1 MHFMVDAHTK
11 LNLEEKYEKTS
22 GITSQLF
29 CCSKMFPLS
38 KQAIIRLIYEG
49 KVFVIL
55 LDRIM
60 KQICK

>member
-1 MHFMVDAHTK
+1 MVDAQAK

-22 GITSQLF
+22 EITSQLF

-49 KVFVIL
+49 KVLVIL
-55 LDRIM
+55 QFRIT
-60 KQICK
+60 KLIF

>member
-1 MHFMVDAHTK
+1 MVDAQAK

-22 GITSQLF
+22 EITSQLF

-49 KVFVIL
+49 KVFVISQNN
-55 LDRIM
+55 IM
-60 KQICK
+60 KHIC

>member
-1 MHFMVDAHTK
+1 MHFMVDAQAK

-22 GITSQLF
+22 EITSQLF

-38 KQAIIRLIYEG
+38 KQAIIRLIYEE

-55 LDRIM
+55 QNKIM
-60 KQICK
+60 KQIC